1 METRARHLLI
11 GSFVLAFVTG
21 IFLFIIW
28 VSRVHL
34 DADLAQYRVFF
45 SESVSGI
52 GVGSDVRFSGI
63 KVGRVS
69 RIDFD
74 PNDPRRVEV
83 MIEIIADTPVR
94 ADSYAMLQLQ
104 GITGLSFVQIF
115 GGSPESDL
123 LPKVT
128 SGEIPVIAAQESKIS
143 ELVKSAP
150 DLITQTS
157 LLVGRAGQ
165 MLSQENAQNIA
176 LVLADMRKVSSA
188 IAAREQ
194 AIGRFIDS
202 LERTSQGLEEFE
214 LAVADGRKAAA
225 SIAKLADDLQK
236 TVAASRGPI
245 EDFAV
250 DGLSEFRQFI
260 VEARIMANNLSRLSA
275 RLEST
280 PEGVLYGVKS
290 PEFKGAPAAKPAK
303 ETTK

>member
-1 METRARHLLI
+1 METRARYLLT

-28 VSRVHL
+28 ISRVQL
-34 DADLAQYRVFF
+34 NEELAQYRIFF

-69 RIDFD
+69 HIDFD
-74 PNDPRRVEV
+74 PDDPRRVEV
-83 MIEIIADTPVR
+83 TIEIIADTPVR
-94 ADSYAMLQLQ
+94 EDSYAMLQLQ
-104 GITGLSFVQIF
+104 GITGLSYVQII
-115 GGSPESDL
+115 GGTPESAM
-123 LPKVT
+123 LPKVS
-128 SGEIPVIAAQESKIS
+128 SGEIPAIQAQESKIS

-150 DLITQTS
+150 DLISQTS
-157 LLVGRAGQ
+157 AVVNRAGQ
-165 MLSQENAQNIA
+165 VLSQENAENIS
-176 LVLADMRKVSSA
+176 LVLADLRKVSSA

-202 LERTSQGLEEFE
+202 LDRTAQSMEEFE

-236 TVAASRGPI
+236 TVSASRGPI

-260 VEARIMANNLSRLSA
+260 VEARIMASNLSRLSA

-280 PEGVLYGVKS
+280 PEGVLYGLKS
-290 PEFKGAPAAKPAK
+290 PEFKGTPGATPA
-303 ETTK
+303 TK